1 MTKRKTT
8 AGHCLIIPE
17 KSRNPRHLTSGTA
30 FRPVIPAQCLTYFR
44 KHPAMKYL
52 IITNHSYMLW
62 QFRRELITELL
73 ARGEVVV
80 STPFVGREK
89 ELSGIGCRLIKTE
102 VDRRGANPAKDY
114 ALFRKYR
121 RIIGAEK
128 PDAVIH
134 IPSSRISTAGSP
146 PHRREFPISSM
157 SRGSA
162 RRSATDFLHRS

>member
-1 MTKRKTT
+1 
-8 AGHCLIIPE
+8 
-17 KSRNPRHLTSGTA
+17 
-30 FRPVIPAQCLTYFR
+30 
-44 KHPAMKYL
+44 
-52 IITNHSYMLW
+52 MLW

-128 PDAVIH
+128 PDAVITYSIKPNIYGGIAAAQAG
-134 IPSSRISTAGSP
+134 IPYFVNVQGL
-146 PHRREFPISSM
+146 
-157 SRGSA
+157 G
-162 RRSATDFLHRS
+162 RRSATDFLHRL

>member
-1 MTKRKTT
+1 
-8 AGHCLIIPE
+8 
-17 KSRNPRHLTSGTA
+17 
-30 FRPVIPAQCLTYFR
+30 
-44 KHPAMKYL
+44 
-52 IITNHSYMLW
+52 MLW

-128 PDAVIH
+128 PDAVITYSIKPNIYGGIAATQAG
-134 IPSSRISTAGSP
+134 IPYFVNVQGARLGVQQQTSCTARNRDVPSCAKKC
-146 PHRREFPISSM
+146 RYRVF
-157 SRGSA
+157 
-162 RRSATDFLHRS
+162 